1 MYTEQRSAGS
11 IEELRKYIG
20 DKYAT
25 KRRFGE
31 IDSHPIYCKGRYL
44 YDVHRIFRFL
54 DSLPPCHCHK
64 SADFVPFTCFLGT
77 PLPTHQL
84 RTSYM
89 EGP

>member
-1 MYTEQRSAGS
+1 MIADIISCNKMYTEQRSAGS

-44 YDVHRIFRFL
+44 YDVHKIVRL
-54 DSLPPCHCHK
+54 SLSHI
-64 SADFVPFTCFLGT
+64 S
-77 PLPTHQL
+77 
-84 RTSYM
+84 
-89 EGP
+89 